1 MEDDRLK
8 TLFDNF
14 RPELSPDEHFM
25 EQLQRSM
32 ASVEIV
38 REKNAEFLRR
48 NRRATLAAAVAGFAA
63 GTALTTML
71 PLATQI
77 IKELL
82 LAFPIEGLTPL
93 LVQHSFIPF
102 FLIASTISVL
112 TALNTY
118 EAALSLL
125 ERKTS

>member
-1 MEDDRLK
+1 
-8 TLFDNF
+8 
-14 RPELSPDEHFM
+14 
-25 EQLQRSM
+25 
-32 ASVEIV
+32 
-38 REKNAEFLRR
+38 
-48 NRRATLAAAVAGFAA
+48 
-63 GTALTTML
+63 TML

-102 FLIASTISVL
+102 FIIASTISVL

-125 ERKTS
+125 ERKAS